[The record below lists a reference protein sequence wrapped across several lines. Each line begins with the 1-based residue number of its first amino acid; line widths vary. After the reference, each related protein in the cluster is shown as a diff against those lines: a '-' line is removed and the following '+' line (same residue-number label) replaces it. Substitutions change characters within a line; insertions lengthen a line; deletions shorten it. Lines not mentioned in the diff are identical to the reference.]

1 MQFKADESLKQMTG
15 VIKAEVT
22 YKKSI
27 ANSQEDKE
35 EEDLGK
41 PLDLMKARKGFD
53 LSEMILGRQAKPM
66 EVEERS
72 HGSSSSNKSDKED
85 FDWSKF
91 DDQIPQSRED
101 DENDFQFEH
110 ESPSPKKDEAE
121 SPEQKDDEDDEPFS
135 YDNSMYSKFSSSYK
149 FNMNDL
155 ADFKK
160 VSVASRTSPEEYEK
174 EWKKAAR

>member
-1 MQFKADESLKQMTG
+1 
-15 VIKAEVT
+15 
-22 YKKSI
+22 
-27 ANSQEDKE
+27 
-35 EEDLGK
+35 
-41 PLDLMKARKGFD
+41 MKARKGFD
-53 LSEMILGRQAKPM
+53 LSEMILGRQSKPM

-72 HGSSSSNKSDKED
+72 HGSSSSNKSDKEE

-91 DDQIPQSRED
+91 DDQVPQNRED
-101 DENDFQFEH
+101 EDDNDFQFEQ
-110 ESPSPKKDEAE
+110 ESPKEEKAEEEELARDEE
-121 SPEQKDDEDDEPFS
+121 DEPFS

-174 EWKKAAR
+174 EWRKAAR